1 MQDNSTTTETAAVP
15 ESASSTPRKDK
26 LELLKELSRGSVGT
40 VHKARSPQANRLVAL
55 RQFQVPEWLDD
66 VTELMQRILKE
77 ARGASGL
84 DHPGIA
90 HLYTCGYREFTVF
103 MTAEFVE
110 GQTLRELLSSRSPDL
125 NEVLNI
131 ARQLCAALD
140 YAHDKGVFHHFLNTS
155 NIKVLADGTVK
166 VLDFG
171 LLRDKELLSHTPAKK
186 LENEPYLSPEQIRN
200 KLPDRAANL
209 FSAATI
215 IYELYTQRNPFHGK
229 HLGEVDRAI
238 TDTNP
243 HPLHMAHH
251 RVPES
256 ISRVVLKGLSKNPA
270 ERYANGQALIKALE
284 EAAKEQARA
293 NATGSRPAFNG
304 NATGS
309 HPVYNGNA
317 TGSHPVYTGNAT
329 GSHPVYNGN
338 STGSHPVYRDPAPA
352 TGSRPA
358 FQGPEASTGARPAF
372 AGSPSSTS
380 PRPPVRDI
388 GNQTIRIAPPK
399 TSSSAATTN
408 RIPASQTTARVQ
420 VSTTNHWKLV
430 AIVIACLVAVGVLA
444 MMFQRRPADI
454 PAEAA
459 DARPAASAPKR
470 ATAPPFS
477 TPQQEVSTPQQPEP
491 APADTSAEVTV
502 QPIETASHSYRNK
515 RGTAQR
521 VQRVK
526 TTAPAGPAQGE
537 LGVSSFPPGATVTIE
552 GRSETF
558 QTPQA
563 LGPLPVGT
571 YKVTITKPG
580 YAPETRSMQVTA
592 GNRASVDVR
601 LTAVKGW
608 LTVSGTPAGASV
620 WIDGKDTGRVTPVE
634 LILDP
639 ASHNITVRKSGYL
652 DTNFEI
658 KMVAGQSTNYAPT
671 LMVAGRTDNI
681 RIVGNGGVGKYFG
694 GNGASNG
701 SARIDIRSEPKGA
714 QVLVNG
720 TPLQK
725 TTPVVIQVDAGSYD
739 ITLQKDGYKSMH
751 DSAIVG
757 ADDTVKIERTLS
769 R

>member
-1 MQDNSTTTETAAVP
+1 MQENSTTTETAAVP
-15 ESASSTPRKDK
+15 ESASSAPRKDK

-40 VHKARSPQANRLVAL
+40 VHKARSPQANRMVAL

-66 VTELMQRILKE
+66 VNALMQRIMKE
-77 ARGASGL
+77 ARAASGL

-131 ARQLCAALD
+131 AKQLCAALD

-155 NIKVLADGTVK
+155 NIKVFADGTVK

-186 LENEPYLSPEQIRN
+186 LENEPYLSPEQVRN

-215 IYELYTQRNPFHGK
+215 IYELYTQRNPFSGK

-243 HPLHMAHH
+243 HPLQMAHH

-256 ISRVVLKGLSKNPA
+256 ISRVVLKALSKNPV
-270 ERYANGQALIKALE
+270 ERYASGQALIKALE
-284 EAAKEQARA
+284 EAAKEQPRA

-317 TGSHPVYTGNAT
+317 TGSHPVYNGNAT
-329 GSHPVYNGN
+329 GSHPVYK
-338 STGSHPVYRDPAPA
+338 DPAP
-352 TGSRPA
+352 
-358 FQGPEASTGARPAF
+358 STGARPVFQNPEPATGARSPF

-380 PRPPVRDI
+380 SRPPVRDI
-388 GNQTIRIAPPK
+388 GNQTIRIAAPK
-399 TSSSAATTN
+399 GSPSGAATT
-408 RIPASQTTARVQ
+408 RIPGSQTTTRVQ
-420 VSTTNHWKLV
+420 VSSTNHWKLV
-430 AIVIACLVAVGVLA
+430 AIVVACLVVVGVLA
-444 MMFQRRPADI
+444 MMFQRRPVDI
-454 PAEAA
+454 PAEAT
-459 DARPAASAPKR
+459 DARPVASAPKR
-470 ATAPPFS
+470 ATAPPPFS
-477 TPQQEVSTPQQPEP
+477 APQQVSTPQQQES
-491 APADTSAEVTV
+491 APAETSAAVTV
-502 QPIETASHSYRNK
+502 QPVETVSRSSRNK
-515 RGTAQR
+515 RGSAQR
-521 VQRVK
+521 AERVK

-571 YKVTITKPG
+571 YKVTVTKPG
-580 YAPETRSMQVTA
+580 YAPEIRSLQVTA
-592 GNRASVDVR
+592 GNRTSVDVK
-601 LTAVKGW
+601 LTAVKVW
-608 LTVSGTPAGASV
+608 LTVSGSPAGANV
-620 WIDGKDTGRVTPVE
+620 LIDGKDTGRVTPVE

-639 ASHNITVRKSGYL
+639 ASHTVTVRKSGYL
-652 DTNFEI
+652 DTSTEI

-694 GNGASNG
+694 GNAASNG

-725 TTPVVIQVDAGSYD
+725 TTPVIIQVDAGSYD

-751 DSAIVG
+751 ESAIVG